1 MNPTSDVYPM
11 TDPLGPEDQQD
22 TGDMSRSRRQ
32 STQFTEG
39 EREESQP
46 AQPTMLNLPGP
57 LDNRAPGSTHS
68 RGSGTADS
76 PIPVDDNLDGARD
89 LGGTRRL
96 LFPSPRKDG
105 VPKVLGELAVNIV
118 QTAPKFQD
126 VKPAI
131 AGKEKVTQVPARAT
145 TPSPPDDDD
154 LDQELFGTPP
164 VRPSTPP
171 PQSAHAGPF
180 KTPTRPTPSHRPIT
194 RSISRSIRSAKSGA
208 RSSPS
213 QVLLQ
218 LQRTPSKTPRS
229 VSGGGAVN
237 FSFGLNFSASKR
249 RTPRPNSVHAHFALE
264 AGDAPCESPFTATI
278 NQLLS
283 EANEFT
289 SGSPAHGLGD
299 MDLSSLPNLHSD
311 DVMQQLADAANCQ
324 QLDFGSF
331 LSAEMGLPSSPPV
344 FRGGRHE
351 NQHSFAGVD
360 EVGMAEMWAKLSA
373 ATSADGAADKD

>member
-1 MNPTSDVYPM
+1 MNPTSDAYPM
-11 TDPLGPEDQQD
+11 TDPFGPEDQQD
-22 TGDMSRSRRQ
+22 GGDASRSRRQ

-39 EREESQP
+39 ERELSQD
-46 AQPTMLNLPGP
+46 AQPTMLSLPGP
-57 LDNRAPGSTHS
+57 SESRAPGSTHS

-76 PIPVDDNLDGARD
+76 PIPVDDNFDGPRD

-118 QTAPKFQD
+118 QTAPDFQQP
-126 VKPAI
+126 KPAT
-131 AGKEKVTQVPARAT
+131 ADKENVNQVPARAT

-164 VRPSTPP
+164 ARPSTPP
-171 PQSAHAGPF
+171 PKSANAGPF

-194 RSISRSIRSAKSGA
+194 RSISRSIRSVKSGA
-208 RSSPS
+208 KSPS
-213 QVLLQ
+213 QALLQ

-229 VSGGGAVN
+229 VSGGGALN
-237 FSFGLNFSASKR
+237 FSLGLSFSASKR
-249 RTPRPNSVHAHFALE
+249 RTPRPNPVHAHFALE
-264 AGDAPCESPFTATI
+264 AANGHFDSPFTATI

-289 SGSPAHGLGD
+289 SGSPSHGLAD
-299 MDLSSLPNLHSD
+299 MDLSSLPNLNSD

-324 QLDFGSF
+324 QLDFGNF
-331 LSAEMGLPSSPPV
+331 LPGDMGLPSSPPML
-344 FRGGRHE
+344 RAGRHE
-351 NQHSFAGVD
+351 NNHSFSGMD
-360 EVGMAEMWAKLSA
+360 EGAIAEMWAKLSA
-373 ATSADGAADKD
+373 ATAADGTADKA

>member
-11 TDPLGPEDQQD
+11 TDPLGPEDQPD
-22 TGDMSRSRRQ
+22 DGEMSRSRRQ
-32 STQFTEG
+32 STQFTEC

-57 LDNRAPGSTHS
+57 SENRAPGSTHS

-76 PIPVDDNLDGARD
+76 PIPVDDSLDGPRG

-118 QTAPKFQD
+118 QTAPEFQHL
-126 VKPAI
+126 KPATV
-131 AGKEKVTQVPARAT
+131 GKEKVNSGPGRAT
-145 TPSPPDDDD
+145 TPSPAGDDD

-164 VRPSTPP
+164 ARPSTPP
-171 PQSAHAGPF
+171 PQSANAGPF

-194 RSISRSIRSAKSGA
+194 RSISRSIRSAKSGTK
-208 RSSPS
+208 SPS
-213 QVLLQ
+213 QALFQ

-229 VSGGGAVN
+229 ATGGGAIN
-237 FSFGLNFSASKR
+237 FSLGLNFSASKR
-249 RTPRPNSVHAHFALE
+249 RTPRPNPAHAHFALE
-264 AGDAPCESPFTATI
+264 GANGHCDSPFTATI

-289 SGSPAHGLGD
+289 SGSPSHGLAD

-311 DVMQQLADAANCQ
+311 DVMQQLADAASCQ
-324 QLDFGSF
+324 QLDFGNF
-331 LSAEMGLPSSPPV
+331 LPTDMGLPSSPPV
-344 FRGGRHE
+344 LRGGRHE
-351 NQHSFAGVD
+351 IQHPFPGMD
-360 EVGMAEMWAKLSA
+360 EAGMAEMWAKLSA
-373 ATSADGAADKD
+373 ATGADGGG